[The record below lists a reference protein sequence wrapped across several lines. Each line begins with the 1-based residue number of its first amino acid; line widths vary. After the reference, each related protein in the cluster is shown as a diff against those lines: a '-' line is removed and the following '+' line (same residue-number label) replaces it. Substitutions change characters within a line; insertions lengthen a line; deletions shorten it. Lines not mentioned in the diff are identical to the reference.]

1 MNATFEPGP
10 SDRRLIPCLPRVI
23 RQNRTADIVTCDTSG
38 GISPCLG
45 GVDSTKCAAGHEG
58 PRCERCSHPD
68 RYYDTAS
75 ATCKECGNVER
86 YALKQLAVLLAI
98 VVFVALLLLALL
110 RMPGLLARVS
120 NRLSQFAVTVQHLGL
135 QAK

>member
-1 MNATFEPGP
+1 MPG
-10 SDRRLIPCLPRVI
+10 
-23 RQNRTADIVTCDTSG
+23 QNRTADIEVCESSD

-45 GVDSTKCAAGHEG
+45 GVDGTTCADGHEG

-68 RYYDTAS
+68 RYYDAAS

-86 YALKQLAVLLAI
+86 YALKQLAVLLVI
-98 VVFVALLLLALL
+98 VCFLTLLRLALL
-110 RMPGLLARVS
+110 RMPRLLARVS
-120 NRLSQFAVTVQHLGL
+120 GRLAQFAASVQHLGL